1 MATGEFEKLKIY
13 AYTDP
18 GCGDDQLAA
27 LDENPITA
35 MINPENYTQ
44 ETKVELNNGQAC
56 GTSGSQPRFE
66 KKPPGELAFEF
77 LYDNTGIIDGRKRD
91 DISEDLAKLND
102 FLMGYDG
109 DIHQTRFFKFV
120 WGTSLMKGV
129 CSSLSITY
137 KLFNPDGKPI
147 RAICKVTIR
156 EVAEEEQRVLEE
168 NNHSPDLTHFRIVK
182 KGDTLPLMC
191 FKIYGDSKYYIQV
204 AQVNKLSNFR
214 NLTVGNEIFF
224 PPFDKTKN

>member
-1 MATGEFEKLKIY
+1 MPTGEFEKLKIY

-18 GCGDDQLAA
+18 GCGDDQLAD
-27 LDENPITA
+27 LEENPITA
-35 MINPENYTQ
+35 MINPENYTL
-44 ETKVELNNGQAC
+44 ETKVEFNNGQAA

-77 LYDNTGIIDGRKRD
+77 LYDNTGIIDGKKRD
-91 DISEDLAKLND
+91 DISDDLAKLND

-156 EVAEEEQRVLEE
+156 EVAEEEQRVLSE
-168 NNHSPDLTHFRIVK
+168 NNSSPDLTHFRIVK

-204 AQVNKLSNFR
+204 AQS
-214 NLTVGNEIFF
+214 E
-224 PPFDKTKN
+224 